1 MNPTK
6 DPEAMKSTMRNH
18 SLVSVIII
26 FLNGEAFIEEAIASV
41 FAQTHSIWELLL
53 VDDGSTD
60 GSSAIAQQYAQQYP
74 DRVRYLEHDA
84 HQNRGMSAARNLGI
98 CHAKGDY
105 IGFLD
110 ADDLWLPDKL
120 TQQLE
125 IFKRFPEAAM
135 VYGRAQIWY
144 SWAAPNCSLP
154 ASQSDYFYD
163 LGVSANSLVY
173 PPSLFEQLLKNK
185 HQTPIPSN
193 ALMQCQVFELI
204 GQFEE
209 AFCGM
214 YEDQVFFSKIM
225 LHRPI
230 YVADNCWVR
239 YRQHAQSCSVK
250 NEHQSYYALRWPLVT
265 WWKQYLSDQG
275 IQDADVIQLVDQEL
289 WRCRHPR
296 IAPVLVRLQYYLDR
310 VKHLLQSLVPASTQ
324 RLS

>member
-1 MNPTK
+1 MNP
-6 DPEAMKSTMRNH
+6 PA
-18 SLVSVIII
+18 LVSVIII

-41 FAQTHSIWELLL
+41 FAQTYSTWELLL

-60 GSSAIAQQYAQQYP
+60 GSSVIAQQYAQQYP
-74 DRVRYLEHDA
+74 DKVRYLEHDA

-98 CHAKGDY
+98 CHANSDY

-125 IFKRFPEAAM
+125 IFKRFPEAVM
-135 VYGRAQIWY
+135 VYGRTLIWH
-144 SWAAPNCSLP
+144 SWAEPTRSP
-154 ASQSDYFYD
+154 QRDYFYD

-173 PPSLFEQLLKNK
+173 PTRLFQQLLKNK
-185 HQTPIPSN
+185 HQSPMTCN
-193 ALMQCQVFELI
+193 ALIPRRVFEEI
-204 GQFEE
+204 GQFED
-209 AFCGM
+209 AFRGM
-214 YEDQVFFSKIM
+214 YEDQVFFSKVV
-225 LHRPI
+225 LCGPV
-230 YVADNCWVR
+230 YVADNCWAH

-250 NEHQSYYALRWPLVT
+250 NEQQSYYALRRPLVT

-310 VKHLLQSLVPASTQ
+310 MKYLLRSLVPDFTQ